1 MSENINPH
9 KIDKKQQRQA
19 GHFQDKFEHQGMGQD
34 EARKRAQEE
43 VAHDVNTGGSN
54 SGGDA
59 PKNSEARRN
68 SRGEE
73 QSGGPK

>member
-19 GHFQDKFEHQGMGQD
+19 DHIQDKLEHQGMGQD
-34 EARKRAQEE
+34 EARKRAQQE
-43 VAHDVNTGGSN
+43 AAGGGNTGGGN

-59 PKNSEARRN
+59 PKHGEGRGNHPNPSQHSE
-68 SRGEE
+68 S
-73 QSGGPK
+73 